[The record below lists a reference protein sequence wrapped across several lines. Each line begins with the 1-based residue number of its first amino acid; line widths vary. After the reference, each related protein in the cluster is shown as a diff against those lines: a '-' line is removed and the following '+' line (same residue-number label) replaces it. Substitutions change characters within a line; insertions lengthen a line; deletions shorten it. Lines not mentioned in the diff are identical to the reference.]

1 MNDLD
6 KELLEFLKHVEVSTD
21 DIVNTSK
28 GNLVK
33 NIHKRVQEVKSDIS
47 VEVEFMTL
55 LERDG
60 KMEEGLQKGREEAVK
75 QLILKQFNKGLSIE
89 YIAEINEFDV
99 EFVKDVIKNNVP
111 KV

>member
-55 LERDG
+55 LEKDG
-60 KMEEGLQKGREEAVK
+60 KNGGRASKGKGRSCKTA
-75 QLILKQFNKGLSIE
+75 
-89 YIAEINEFDV
+89 D
-99 EFVKDVIKNNVP
+99 IKTIQ
-111 KV
+111 